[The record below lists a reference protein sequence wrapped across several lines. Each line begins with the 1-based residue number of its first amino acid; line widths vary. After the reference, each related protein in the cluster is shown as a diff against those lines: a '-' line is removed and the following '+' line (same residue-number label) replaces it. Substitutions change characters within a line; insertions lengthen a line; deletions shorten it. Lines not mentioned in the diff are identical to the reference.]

1 MWQMFALLGAAAA
14 VGSALAP
21 PALPLANSTT
31 VSGSKARTR
40 VNERTLLS
48 IDPRRLR
55 LQLSSRC
62 FAVMLPAGLCR
73 LFSTPAFRRRERAR
87 RWHATASR

>member
-31 VSGSKARTR
+31 VSGKARTR
-40 VNERTLLS
+40 GNERTLLS

-62 FAVMLPAGLCR
+62 FAVLLPAGLCR